1 MNDANDPLVAIR
13 EEVEALKLQ
22 VKELKS
28 SLQMLSI
35 LTKSGTITSRAL
47 FDTLKCHEITCARIH
62 ITDQRGMVRVSVDAD
77 PGTDPGIFLID
88 EHGETRIAATTG
100 ADGSAGILWS
110 DGDGKVRI
118 VAETD
123 GDSNASLS
131 MMNVAGDE

>member
-1 MNDANDPLVAIR
+1 MR
-13 EEVEALKLQ
+13 EEIETLKLQ

-35 LTKSGTITSRAL
+35 LTQSGTITSRAML
-47 FDTLKCHEITCARIH
+47 DTLKCHEITCARIH

-88 EHGETRIAATTG
+88 EHGETRIAATTN
-100 ADGSAGILWS
+100 ADGSAGICWS

-118 VAETD
+118 IAETD
-123 GDSNASLS
+123 RDSNASLS
-131 MMNVAGDE
+131 MMDIKDEE